1 MNNIL
6 NNWGEIKNLIE
17 SLEEDM
23 GKTAGGNKAAGV
35 RVRKGMKVDVK
46 VIITIAT
53 LLIPLVGFYYTT
65 NMRLDALEAAVV
77 SVQNDIKQVKKLNKK
92 KRKKK

>member
-1 MNNIL
+1 
-6 NNWGEIKNLIE
+6 
-17 SLEEDM
+17 
-23 GKTAGGNKAAGV
+23 
-35 RVRKGMKVDVK
+35 MKIDVK

-53 LLIPLVGFYYTT
+53 LLVPLVGFYYTT
-65 NMRLDALEAAVV
+65 NMRLDALEASVV

>member
-1 MNNIL
+1 
-6 NNWGEIKNLIE
+6 
-17 SLEEDM
+17 
-23 GKTAGGNKAAGV
+23 
-35 RVRKGMKVDVK
+35 MKVDVK

-65 NMRLDALEAAVV
+65 NMRLDALEASVV

>member
-1 MNNIL
+1 
-6 NNWGEIKNLIE
+6 
-17 SLEEDM
+17 
-23 GKTAGGNKAAGV
+23 
-35 RVRKGMKVDVK
+35 MKVDVK

>member
-1 MNNIL
+1 
-6 NNWGEIKNLIE
+6 
-17 SLEEDM
+17 
-23 GKTAGGNKAAGV
+23 
-35 RVRKGMKVDVK
+35 MKVDVK

-77 SVQNDIKQVKKLNKK
+77 SVQNDIKQVKKPNKK
-92 KRKKK
+92 KRNKK

>member
-1 MNNIL
+1 
-6 NNWGEIKNLIE
+6 
-17 SLEEDM
+17 
-23 GKTAGGNKAAGV
+23 
-35 RVRKGMKVDVK
+35 MKVDVK

-65 NMRLDALEAAVV
+65 NMRLDALEAAIV
-77 SVQNDIKQVKKLNKK
+77 SVQDDIKQVKKINKK

>member
-1 MNNIL
+1 
-6 NNWGEIKNLIE
+6 
-17 SLEEDM
+17 
-23 GKTAGGNKAAGV
+23 
-35 RVRKGMKVDVK
+35 MKVDVK

-65 NMRLDALEAAVV
+65 NMRLDALEAAIV

>member
-1 MNNIL
+1 
-6 NNWGEIKNLIE
+6 
-17 SLEEDM
+17 
-23 GKTAGGNKAAGV
+23 
-35 RVRKGMKVDVK
+35 MKVDVK

-53 LLIPLVGFYYTT
+53 LLITLVGFYYTT
-65 NMRLDALEAAVV
+65 NMRLDALEAAIV